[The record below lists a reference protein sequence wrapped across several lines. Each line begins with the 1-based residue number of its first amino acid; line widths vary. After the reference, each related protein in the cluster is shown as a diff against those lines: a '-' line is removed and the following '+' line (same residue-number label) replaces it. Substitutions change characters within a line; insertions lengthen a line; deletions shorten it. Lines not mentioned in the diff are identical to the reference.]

1 MHTGPGTSPFN
12 LKIISR
18 TLPVAHTQ
26 RATRVTRVQR
36 SASTIRPNDPERYA
50 AVCSPVLLTYSTF
63 GRNTP

>member
-36 SASTIRPNDPERYA
+36 SAVQMT
-50 AVCSPVLLTYSTF
+50 
-63 GRNTP
+63 RNAMPQSAHPSS